1 MSLQVWLPLNGD
13 LHNQGLSNVTLT
25 ASGSPTIDTAGK
37 IGSCYSF
44 DSNSYFSSTEST
56 FLSNMTECSLS
67 CWVKDIY
74 TGSSWMRIFG
84 IGSHDRIHFD
94 TDTTGKVRFFVSKNG
109 TSSSY
114 WSCIS
119 KTAIN
124 DSTWHHLCGTFNST
138 QCKIYIDGICETT
151 IATNA
156 LPSVTGGK
164 LYLGHIYNGV
174 KFNGSL
180 NDVRI
185 YDHCLSQEEVKK
197 ISQGLV
203 LHLPLNNKSFYMSSI
218 GQNLFKGSGFTQTD
232 YNNMTV
238 NSGSTA
244 DWSKYIRWYNGSKS
258 IHTFTDGIDTILLN
272 TTGNL
277 GICFVKKATDIGLD
291 SNSYYTISCEAKCT
305 KSGAQLGVG
314 LSYYTTG
321 NAWTWRGGT
330 NKVTFN
336 AVNTW
341 QTFTLTFKP
350 DSDTQYICYCF
361 TCADGVSGGTDTFSI
376 RHCKLEKGS
385 TSTQWIVSPEEES
398 YGLLDTAKL
407 STCYDCSGYNHNG
420 TVIGDLNIITN
431 SPIYA
436 DYINL
441 GAISSHICISNLNVI
456 GFTDSYSIA
465 WWGNVSSY
473 SGRMMWGFGDGCRLN
488 GIYNGTLWN
497 TGDGSNN
504 PLYSPGTTT
513 QVSAPTTNVWHH
525 FVMVGNGTKCL
536 VYKDGILWAEAK
548 TYKSLTG
555 TIIYMNGWLNTSSYT
570 LANTKLIDFRI
581 YATALN
587 ADDIKELYRN
597 SMIISGTSII
607 PRDLE

>member
-1 MSLQVWLPLNGD
+1 MALQIWLPLNGN
-13 LHNQGLSNVTLT
+13 LNNQGLKNVAVTNN
-25 ASGSPTIDTAGK
+25 GMTIDNNGK
-37 IGSCYSF
+37 IGKCYY
-44 DSNSYFSSTEST
+44 SNSKTITFPSYETTRSICFWVKAQKPSSTTVCFVDYKSKLGFGFNASGYIIVSCRTDIKMYDATNFIDNEW
-56 FLSNMTECSLS
+56 NHIAVIRNEGMTEVEL
-67 CWVKDIY
+67 
-74 TGSSWMRIFG
+74 
-84 IGSHDRIHFD
+84 
-94 TDTTGKVRFFVSKNG
+94 
-109 TSSSY
+109 
-114 WSCIS
+114 
-119 KTAIN
+119 
-124 DSTWHHLCGTFNST
+124 
-138 QCKIYIDGICETT
+138 YI
-151 IATNA
+151 
-156 LPSVTGGK
+156 
-164 LYLGHIYNGV
+164 NGV
-174 KFNGSL
+174 LQTSRQAKNYFVNNVDGCYFGARSTGNPLDCYL
-180 NDVRI
+180 NDIRI

-305 KSGAQLGVG
+305 KSNAQLGIG
-314 LSYYTTG
+314 ISYYTTG
-321 NAWTWRGGT
+321 SSWVWRGGT

-336 AVNTW
+336 AINTW

-385 TSTQWIVSPEEES
+385 TPTQWIVSPEEES
-398 YGLLDTAKL
+398 YGLLDTTKL
-407 STCYDCSGYNHNG
+407 STCYDCSGYNYNG
-420 TVIGDLNIITN
+420 TIIGDLSIVTN

-441 GAISSHICISNLNVI
+441 GTISSHICIPNLNVI

-473 SGRMMWGFGDGCRLN
+473 SGKMMWGFGDGCRLN

-497 TGDGSNN
+497 TGDGSSN

-555 TIIYMNGWLNTSSYT
+555 TIIYINGWLNTSSYT
-570 LANTKLIDFRI
+570 LANTKLVDFRI
-581 YATALN
+581 YATALS
-587 ADDIKELYRN
+587 ADDIKELYNN
-597 SMIISGTSII
+597 SMIVNGASIV